1 VAGDLTQRQKQLLLT
16 ARARLRTQASPEEE
30 QALAI
35 ADAAGPAPAPAQ
47 PQPQRQFIGQSIPQA
62 ITAPIELLA
71 TTLTSGTTGMLG
83 LGAGTVAG
91 LLESIRN
98 GTYGTSVGG
107 NLMAQRAMEG
117 LQRYTY
123 QPRTELAQQAL
134 QTVGE
139 VAEAAK
145 LAPVPVTA
153 VPQALAQPAIQ
164 QAARGVAPVA
174 RQAAEVAAKVPEVAA
189 RVPETIESVFRPGQQ
204 RRRAELTQIIQQDP
218 YNTDAVRF
226 RLVGDTLRPDTEA
239 DKALKQGWREGVVSV
254 VKAASDRDRA
264 AMDRMLSVYKR
275 GKKNERYRALNR
287 PGDVV
292 GESLVTRLDYIDNQ
306 RVDAYRE
313 LENIVKTQLTGQP
326 VAYEPVVNRFL
337 SSLEDIG
344 VKVKVDENGAR
355 VVDLTD
361 SVINGDVKAEGILNR
376 VLARM
381 SNVTG
386 PPDAK
391 AMHELKRYLDTQISY
406 NSRAQM
412 NPLTATAE
420 GKIKDLRRDIND
432 TLGAQFKDYGVVNTR
447 YSEARRAIDNLQKA
461 AGTTI
466 DYADDVNLD
475 KALGS
480 ALRKVTSN
488 YSTRVNL
495 INALDETDQVAKKYG
510 LAADDDLINQVI
522 FANEID
528 RMFGAAADTGLKGQM
543 AQAAETGI
551 EFARKSNAERA
562 FSLLAAGVKK
572 LQGVNEENAL
582 RRMEALLQRRVGGAT
597 SGARAWRPE
606 QQQPTA
612 PMAPMPSGAMELPP
626 PTGARLPAPGLPGP
640 SGTDLVPF
648 E

>member
-1 VAGDLTQRQKQLLLT
+1 MAGDLTQRQKQLLLT

-35 ADAAGPAPAPAQ
+35 AGGGGPAEPAPAQ
-47 PQPQRQFIGQSIPQA
+47 PFNLPRA
-62 ITAPIELLA
+62 L
-71 TTLTSGTTGMLG
+71 
-83 LGAGTVAG
+83 LGAGETGLTLATGATTGVLGYGAGGVAG

-98 GTYGTSVGG
+98 GTYGSSVGG
-107 NLMAQRAMEG
+107 NLMAKRAAQGMNLGTYQAMTPEAQAG
-117 LQRYTY
+117 LQT
-123 QPRTELAQQAL
+123 LAD
-134 QTVGE
+134 VG
-139 VAEAAK
+139 EAAK

-153 VPQALAQPAIQ
+153 VPQALAQPALQ

-174 RQAAEVAAKVPEVAA
+174 RQAAEVAAKVPEIAA
-189 RVPETIESVFRPGQQ
+189 KVPETIESVFRPGQQ
-204 RRRAELTQIIQQDP
+204 QRRSELTQIIQQDP

-292 GESLVTRLDYIDNQ
+292 GESLATRLDYIDNQ
-306 RVDAYRE
+306 RVEAYKE
-313 LENIVKTQLTGQP
+313 LENIVKTQLTGQQ

-337 SSLEDIG
+337 SSLGDIG

-376 VLARM
+376 VLTRM

-420 GKIKDLRRDIND
+420 SKIKDLRRDIND
-432 TLGAQFKDYGVVNTR
+432 TLGAQFKDYGAVNTR
-447 YSEARRAIDNLQKA
+447 YSDTRTAIDNLQKA

-475 KALGS
+475 KAFGS

-510 LAADDDLINQVI
+510 MAVDDDIINQVI

-528 RMFGAAADTGLKGQM
+528 RMFGAVADTSLKGQM
-543 AQAAETGI
+543 AQAAETGL

-597 SGARAWRPE
+597 SRPRSWRPE
-606 QQQPTA
+606 QPPSA